1 MDIFFY
7 FIISFL
13 KGVSLVQIEDGNL
26 NDIFLNNLLKFF
38 LEFKF
43 LKARLK
49 FYFNVI
55 SQLQIVGKFL
65 GLLIMKSLFYKV
77 RVDVNKER
85 CGYCI
90 ICFMICLGEQCGLW
104 ILY

>member
-13 KGVSLVQIEDGNL
+13 KDVSLVQIEDGNL
-26 NDIFLNNLLKFF
+26 NDIFL
-38 LEFKF
+38 
-43 LKARLK
+43 
-49 FYFNVI
+49 
-55 SQLQIVGKFL
+55 
-65 GLLIMKSLFYKV
+65 GLLIKKSLFYKV

>member
-13 KGVSLVQIEDGNL
+13 KDVSLVQIEDGNL
-26 NDIFLNNLLKFF
+26 NDIFL
-38 LEFKF
+38 
-43 LKARLK
+43 
-49 FYFNVI
+49 
-55 SQLQIVGKFL
+55 
-65 GLLIMKSLFYKV
+65 GLLIKKSLFYKV

-90 ICFMICLGEQCGLW
+90 I
-104 ILY
+104 